1 MREEFIRIT
10 CDFCG
15 EELSGKD
22 EEKEF
27 LFLRVLQ
34 GSLQKITSLG
44 STIYSSTF
52 MGDRSFHFCKID
64 CMKQYIESEIENL
77 RLRQLQK

>member
-1 MREEFIRIT
+1 
-10 CDFCG
+10 
-15 EELSGKD
+15 
-22 EEKEF
+22 
-27 LFLRVLQ
+27 LQ